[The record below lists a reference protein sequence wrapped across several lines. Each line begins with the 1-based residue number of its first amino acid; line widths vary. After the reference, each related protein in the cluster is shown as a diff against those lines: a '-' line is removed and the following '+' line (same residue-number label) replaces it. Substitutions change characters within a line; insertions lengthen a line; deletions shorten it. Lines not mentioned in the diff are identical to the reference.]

1 MAFVQT
7 GSVRL
12 EYFEQGYGPQTV
24 VFIHGF
30 EASARIWQMVQ
41 AALPSDRFTT
51 YAINNRGAG
60 RSDTPPDGADY
71 GIPVFAADAYDAAS
85 ALGLTR
91 FTLVGHSL
99 GGGTVANFALDHP
112 EMVEGLVLL
121 DPVDPDGPP
130 MPSDIERI
138 LDARIAERKSRLP
151 YGEGG
156 DRVRDDH
163 PHAVLLRLLNADMN
177 AAPEQR
183 LRGSLRSLFD
193 RDLGQRV
200 GQLAMPVLLVAGDAD
215 AVIPLSA
222 MLATWAKYPA
232 GTGLHVWH
240 GVGHSPNLECP
251 VELAALLARFIN
263 QTVATLPEGAN
274 PAFPSATV

>member
-12 EYFEQGYGPQTV
+12 EYFERGYGPRTV

-30 EASARIWQMVQ
+30 EASARIWQLVQ
-41 AALPSDRFTT
+41 DALPADRYTT

-60 RSDTPPDGADY
+60 RSDTPPEEVDY
-71 GIPVFAADAYDAAS
+71 GIPVFAADAYEVVR

-99 GGGTVANFALDHP
+99 GGGTVASFAVDHP
-112 EMVEGLVLL
+112 EMVEALVLL
-121 DPVDPDGPP
+121 DPIDPDGPP
-130 MPSDIERI
+130 MPSDIVRT
-138 LDARIAERKSRLP
+138 LDARMADRKSRLP

-156 DRVRDDH
+156 DKVSDDH

-200 GQLAMPVLLVAGDAD
+200 GQLTMPVLLVAGDAD

-251 VELAALLARFIN
+251 VELAALLERFITE
-263 QTVATLPEGAN
+263 TVVRLPKGTD